1 VSQTIDRTS
10 SIKLIDRLSSNR
22 SKLIDEGQRFLG
34 FSLGDR
40 LNALIPLVDLQA
52 TIKISLAEIL
62 PVPQMKDSLLGIINY
77 RGKAT
82 WVLDLAHLMGA
93 QHFHLQKAVGVA
105 SASAE
110 SSMGMGMLFQI
121 ENETVALLI
130 DRVNTIETYDPTQLL
145 PISDGMFSDRM
156 RSFLSGYF
164 MDARQ
169 QPWVVVDLQ
178 QVTRSII

>member
-1 VSQTIDRTS
+1 
-10 SIKLIDRLSSNR
+10 
-22 SKLIDEGQRFLG
+22 
-34 FSLGDR
+34 
-40 LNALIPLVDLQA
+40 LNALIPLADLQA

-82 WVLDLAHLMGA
+82 WVVDLAHLMGA
-93 QHFHLQKAVGVA
+93 AHFHLQTGA
-105 SASAE
+105 SPA
-110 SSMGMGMLFQI
+110 GMGMLFQI

-130 DRVNTIETYDPTQLL
+130 DRVNTIETYDPTQLV

-164 MDARQ
+164 MDLRQ
-169 QPWVVVDLQ
+169 QPWVVLDLQ